1 MLLMLLRL
9 CWLPGSDVSVSGI
22 PGLSYLVE
30 QPLMLLLMILLFGLV
45 LALAGQ
51 PPPPLNVFFTTT
63 PCEGGNS
70 GWLCW
75 KNPPMRRETEGQSNG
90 ARLATLPAQRTG
102 KLGNAFWFLFTFT
115 SEAPR

>member
-45 LALAGQ
+45 LAFWPDGQ
-51 PPPPLNVFFTTT
+51 PPPPLGAFFTTT
-63 PCEGGNS
+63 PCEGVIAAGCV
-70 GWLCW
+70 G
-75 KNPPMRRETEGQSNG
+75 KIPREKRN
-90 ARLATLPAQRTG
+90 
-102 KLGNAFWFLFTFT
+102 
-115 SEAPR
+115 